1 MQFWRRS
8 IQWQLILSMGTALL
22 VSILIV
28 VGIYTLVVNRLA
40 QSYLVEQALPSS
52 IEAMRNDIERIL
64 VQPLTAAKDIASNSM
79 VRDWLA
85 GGEDSAQVG
94 TFTTY
99 LEGIRAEHKAF
110 TAIIVGTAS
119 NHYFTEKGLDRT
131 LSRSNPKDAW
141 FYSFLDSNQPR
152 TLNIDND
159 TATGELAL
167 FIDFKVEQAGKVVG
181 VAGLGLSM
189 KELSELIHN
198 FSFGERGK
206 VYLVRSDG
214 LIQVH
219 PEAQFS
225 GKRTLIEQI
234 GATAAQAVM
243 SQLSTFKA
251 TATNSGF
258 QRDGEDFLALSLP
271 LRDLGW
277 TLVAEVPQSQI
288 YAEARRAMWIS
299 SGIGLAVALVCLLLV
314 VLLARGLVRPIRQ
327 VTAALVAIGSGGGD
341 LTHRL
346 DSSRADELGDLARG
360 FNRFLDSQRDMIG
373 EVLTTSEQLRT
384 AVGQVARVV
393 DNTAER
399 SGRQQEM
406 TDMVATAVHE
416 MGLTVQEIAQN
427 AGNAAVASQ
436 TARDEAM
443 QAREVV
449 GGSIRHIEN
458 MSDEIGVAATAVG
471 ELAHQVASIDQV
483 LAVIRGISEQTNL
496 LALNAAIEAARAG
509 DMGRGF
515 AVVADEVRTLAR
527 RTQSSTDEIQQMIG
541 SLKQGA
547 ENAVSSM
554 HSGQA
559 ATGTG
564 VESSQRTGASL
575 TAITG
580 QVERISDMNHQ
591 VATATEEQSAVTEEI
606 NRNVQGISD
615 LARATAGEVRA
626 CRDDCQTLQRLA
638 DDLARQMGG
647 FKLS

>member
-1 MQFWRRS
+1 
-8 IQWQLILSMGTALL
+8 
-22 VSILIV
+22 
-28 VGIYTLVVNRLA
+28 VVNRLA
-40 QSYLVEQALPSS
+40 QRYLVEQALPSS

-85 GGEDSAQVG
+85 GGENSAQTD
-94 TFTTY
+94 TFVTY

-110 TAIIVGTAS
+110 TALIIGAAS
-119 NHYFTEKGLDRT
+119 SHYFTEKGLDRT
-131 LSRSNPKDAW
+131 LSRSNPNDAW

-167 FIDFKVEQAGKVVG
+167 FIDLKVEQAGKVVG

-189 KELSELIHN
+189 KELSELIQN
-198 FSFGERGK
+198 FNFGERGK
-206 VYLVRSDG
+206 VYLVRADG
-214 LIQVH
+214 LIQIH
-219 PEAQFS
+219 PETQFS
-225 GKRTLIEQI
+225 GKRTLVEQI

-243 SQLSTFKA
+243 GQLSTSTAFA
-251 TATNSGF
+251 TSSF
-258 QRDGEDFLALSLP
+258 VRDGEDFLALSLP

-288 YAEARRAMWIS
+288 YAEARRAMWMS
-299 SGIGLAVALVCLLLV
+299 SGIGLAVALVCLMLV

-360 FNRFLDSQRDMIG
+360 FNRFLESQRDMIG
-373 EVLTTSEQLRT
+373 EVLATSERLRT

-436 TARDEAM
+436 TARDEAL
-443 QAREVV
+443 QARVVV
-449 GGSIRHIEN
+449 GGSIRHIES
-458 MSDEIGVAATAVG
+458 MSDEIGIAAGAVG

-554 HSGQA
+554 HAGQA

-626 CRDDCQTLQRLA
+626 CREDCQMLQRLA
-638 DDLARQMGG
+638 DDLARQMVG

>member
-28 VGIYTLVVNRLA
+28 VGVYTLVVNRLA
-40 QSYLVEQALPSS
+40 QRYLVEQALPSS

-85 GGEDSAQVG
+85 GGENSAQTD
-94 TFTTY
+94 TFVNY

-110 TAIIVGTAS
+110 TALIIGAAS
-119 NHYFTEKGLDRT
+119 SHYLTEKGLDRT
-131 LSRSNPKDAW
+131 LSRSNPNDAW

-167 FIDFKVEQAGKVVG
+167 FIDLKVEQAGKVVG

-189 KELSELIHN
+189 KELSELIQN
-198 FSFGERGK
+198 FNFGERGK
-206 VYLVRSDG
+206 VYLVRADG
-214 LIQVH
+214 LIQIH
-219 PEAQFS
+219 PETQFS
-225 GKRTLIEQI
+225 GKRTLVEQI
-234 GATAAQAVM
+234 GASAAQAVM
-243 SQLSTFKA
+243 GQLSTSTAFA
-251 TATNSGF
+251 TSSF
-258 QRDGEDFLALSLP
+258 VRDGEDFLALSLP

-288 YAEARRAMWIS
+288 YAEARRAMWMS
-299 SGIGLAVALVCLLLV
+299 SGIGLAVALVCLMLV

-360 FNRFLDSQRDMIG
+360 FNRFLESQRDMIG
-373 EVLTTSEQLRT
+373 EVLATSERLRT

-436 TARDEAM
+436 TARGEAL
-443 QAREVV
+443 QARVVV
-449 GGSIRHIEN
+449 GGSIRHIES
-458 MSDEIGVAATAVG
+458 MSDEIGIAAGAVG

-554 HSGQA
+554 HAGQA

-626 CRDDCQTLQRLA
+626 CREDCQMLQRLA

>member
-40 QSYLVEQALPSS
+40 QRYLVEQALPSS

-79 VRDWLA
+79 VREWLA
-85 GGEDSAQVG
+85 EGENADRASGFVS
-94 TFTTY
+94 Y

-110 TAIIVGTAS
+110 TALIAGTAS
-119 NHYFTEKGLDRT
+119 GHYFTEKGLDRT
-131 LSRSNPKDAW
+131 LSRSNPADAW
-141 FYSFLDSNQPR
+141 FYAFLDGNQPR

-167 FIDFKVEQAGKVVG
+167 FIDLKVSQGGKVVG

-219 PEAQFS
+219 PEAGLS
-225 GKRTLIEQI
+225 NKRQLAEQI
-234 GATAAQAVM
+234 GDSAAQAVM
-243 SQLSTFKA
+243 GHQGPTS
-251 TATNSGF
+251 SGF
-258 QRDGEDFLALSLP
+258 VRDGEDYLALSLP

-288 YAEARRAMWIS
+288 YAEARQAMWLTS
-299 SGIGLAVALVCLLLV
+299 AIGLGVALVCLLLV

-360 FNRFLDSQRDMIG
+360 FNRFLENQRNMIG
-373 EVLTTSEQLRT
+373 EVLATSERLRT

-393 DNTAER
+393 ENTAER

-436 TARDEAM
+436 TARDEAL

-449 GGSIRHIEN
+449 GGSIRHIES
-458 MSDEIGVAATAVG
+458 MSDEIGIAASAVG
-471 ELAHQVASIDQV
+471 ELATQVASIDQV

-527 RTQSSTDEIQQMIG
+527 RTQASTDEIQQMIG

-626 CRDDCQTLQRLA
+626 CREDCQTLQRLA

-647 FKLS
+647 FRLS

>member
-85 GGEDSAQVG
+85 GGEDSARTN
-94 TFTTY
+94 TFATY

-110 TAIIVGTAS
+110 TALIVGTAS
-119 NHYFTEKGLDRT
+119 NHYITEKGLDRT

-141 FYSFLDSNQPR
+141 FYAFLDSNQPR

-167 FIDFKVEQAGKVVG
+167 FIDLKVEQAGKVVG

-225 GKRTLIEQI
+225 GKRTLTEQI
-234 GATAAQAVM
+234 GATAAQALM
-243 SQLSTFKA
+243 SQKA
-251 TATNSGF
+251 ATSSGF

-288 YAEARRAMWIS
+288 YAEARRAMWMS

-346 DSSRADELGDLARG
+346 DASRADELGDLARG

-373 EVLTTSEQLRT
+373 EVLTTSKRLRT

-416 MGLTVQEIAQN
+416 MGLTVQDIAQN
-427 AGNAAVASQ
+427 AGNAAFASQ

-449 GGSIRHIEN
+449 GGSIRHIES
-458 MSDEIGVAATAVG
+458 MSREIGLAATAVA

-564 VESSQRTGASL
+564 VESSQRTGTSL

-626 CRDDCQTLQRLA
+626 CREDCQTLQRLA

>member
-1 MQFWRRS
+1 MQFWRRG

-28 VGIYTLVVNRLA
+28 VGVYTLVVNRLA
-40 QSYLVEQALPSS
+40 QRYLVEQALPSS

-85 GGEDSAQVG
+85 GGENSAQTD
-94 TFTTY
+94 TFVNY

-110 TAIIVGTAS
+110 TALIIGAAS
-119 NHYFTEKGLDRT
+119 SHYFTEKGLDRT
-131 LSRSNPKDAW
+131 LSRSNPNDAW

-167 FIDFKVEQAGKVVG
+167 FIDLKVEQAGKVVG

-189 KELSELIHN
+189 KELSELIQN
-198 FSFGERGK
+198 FNFGERGK
-206 VYLVRSDG
+206 VYLVRADG
-214 LIQVH
+214 LIQIH
-219 PEAQFS
+219 PETQFS
-225 GKRTLIEQI
+225 GKRTLVEQI
-234 GATAAQAVM
+234 GATAAQAAM
-243 SQLSTFKA
+243 GQLSTSTAFA
-251 TATNSGF
+251 TSNF
-258 QRDGEDFLALSLP
+258 VRDGEDFLALSLP

-288 YAEARRAMWIS
+288 YAEARRAMWMS
-299 SGIGLAVALVCLLLV
+299 SGIGLAVALGCLLLV

-360 FNRFLDSQRDMIG
+360 FNRFLESQRDMIG
-373 EVLTTSEQLRT
+373 EVLATSERLRT

-436 TARDEAM
+436 TARDEAL
-443 QAREVV
+443 QARVVV
-449 GGSIRHIEN
+449 GGSIRHIES
-458 MSDEIGVAATAVG
+458 MSNEIGIAAGAVG

-554 HSGQA
+554 HAGQA

-626 CRDDCQTLQRLA
+626 CREDCQMLQRLA
-638 DDLARQMGG
+638 DDLARQMGS
-647 FKLS
+647 FKLT

>member
-22 VSILIV
+22 VSMLIV

-40 QSYLVEQALPSS
+40 QNYLVEQALPSS

-64 VQPLTAAKDIASNSM
+64 GQPLTAAKDIASNSM
-79 VRDWLA
+79 LRDWLA
-85 GGEDSAQVG
+85 AGEDSAQIPAY
-94 TFTTY
+94 TQY

-110 TAIIVGTAS
+110 TALIIGGAS
-119 NHYFTEKGLDRT
+119 HHYITEKGLDRT
-131 LSRSNPKDAW
+131 LSRAKPSDAW
-141 FYSFLDSNQPR
+141 FFSFLDSDQSR

-167 FIDFKVEQAGKVVG
+167 FIDIKVEQAGKVVG

-189 KELSELIHN
+189 KELSQLIHD

-219 PEAQFS
+219 PEAQLS
-225 GKRTLIEQI
+225 GKRTLAEQI
-234 GATAAQAVM
+234 GESAALAIIGQKNATSSFV
-243 SQLSTFKA
+243 
-251 TATNSGF
+251 
-258 QRDGEDFLALSLP
+258 RDGEDYLALSMP
-271 LRDLGW
+271 LRGLGW
-277 TLVAEVPQSQI
+277 SLVAEVPQSQI
-288 YAEARRAMWIS
+288 YAEARRAMWMS

-327 VTAALVAIGSGGGD
+327 VTTALVAIGSGGGD

-346 DSSRADELGDLARG
+346 DASRADELGDLARG
-360 FNRFLDSQRDMIG
+360 FNRFLDSQREMIG
-373 EVLTTSEQLRT
+373 EVLATSERLRV
-384 AVGQVARVV
+384 AVGQVATVV
-393 DNTAER
+393 ENTAER

-436 TARDEAM
+436 SARDEAM

-449 GGSIRHIEN
+449 GGSIRHIES
-458 MSDEIGVAATAVG
+458 MSEEIGVAASAVG
-471 ELAHQVASIDQV
+471 ELADQVASIDQV

-547 ENAVSSM
+547 QNAVSSM

-564 VESSQRTGASL
+564 VESSQRTGVSL

-591 VATATEEQSAVTEEI
+591 VAAATEEQSAVTEEI

-626 CRDDCQTLQRLA
+626 CREDCQTLQRLA
-638 DDLARQMGG
+638 DDLARQVGG
-647 FKLS
+647 FKLG

>member
-85 GGEDSAQVG
+85 AGEDSAQTN
-94 TFTTY
+94 TFATY

-110 TAIIVGTAS
+110 TALIVGTAS
-119 NHYFTEKGLDRT
+119 NHYITEKGLDRT

-141 FYSFLDSNQPR
+141 FYAFLDSNQPR

-167 FIDFKVEQAGKVVG
+167 FIDLKVEQAGKVVG

-225 GKRTLIEQI
+225 GKRSLTEQI

-243 SQLSTFKA
+243 SQKA
-251 TATNSGF
+251 ATSSGF

-288 YAEARRAMWIS
+288 YAEARRAMWMS
-299 SGIGLAVALVCLLLV
+299 SGIGLAVAMVCLLLV

-373 EVLTTSEQLRT
+373 EVLTTSERLRT

-449 GGSIRHIEN
+449 GGSIRHIES
-458 MSDEIGVAATAVG
+458 MSQEIGVAATAVG
-471 ELAHQVASIDQV
+471 ELAHQVASID
-483 LAVIRGISEQTNL
+483 
-496 LALNAAIEAARAG
+496 
-509 DMGRGF
+509 
-515 AVVADEVRTLAR
+515 
-527 RTQSSTDEIQQMIG
+527 
-541 SLKQGA
+541 
-547 ENAVSSM
+547 
-554 HSGQA
+554 
-559 ATGTG
+559 
-564 VESSQRTGASL
+564 
-575 TAITG
+575 
-580 QVERISDMNHQ
+580 
-591 VATATEEQSAVTEEI
+591 
-606 NRNVQGISD
+606 
-615 LARATAGEVRA
+615 
-626 CRDDCQTLQRLA
+626 
-638 DDLARQMGG
+638 
-647 FKLS
+647 

>member
-40 QSYLVEQALPSS
+40 QRYLVEQALPSS

-85 GGEDSAQVG
+85 EGENSAQTA

-110 TAIIVGTAS
+110 TALIVGTAS

-131 LSRSNPKDAW
+131 LSRSNPKDTW
-141 FYSFLDSNQPR
+141 FYAFLDSNQPR

-167 FIDFKVEQAGKVVG
+167 FIDLKVEKAGKVVG

-225 GKRTLIEQI
+225 GKRTLAEQI
-234 GATAAQAVM
+234 GADAAQAVM
-243 SQLSTFKA
+243 GQK
-251 TATNSGF
+251 TAISSGF
-258 QRDGEDFLALSLP
+258 QRAGEDFLALSLP

-373 EVLTTSEQLRT
+373 EVLTTSERLRT
-384 AVGQVARVV
+384 AVGQVAKVV

-449 GGSIRHIEN
+449 GGSIRHIES

-471 ELAHQVASIDQV
+471 ALAHQVASIDQV

-554 HSGQA
+554 YSGQA

-626 CRDDCQTLQRLA
+626 CREDCQTLQRLA
-638 DDLARQMGG
+638 DDLAQQMGG
-647 FKLS
+647 FKLK

>member
-40 QSYLVEQALPSS
+40 QRYLVEQALPSS

-79 VRDWLA
+79 VREWLA
-85 GGEDSAQVG
+85 EGENADRASGFVS
-94 TFTTY
+94 Y

-110 TAIIVGTAS
+110 TALIAGTAS
-119 NHYFTEKGLDRT
+119 GHYFTEKGLDRT
-131 LSRSNPKDAW
+131 LSRSNPADAW
-141 FYSFLDSNQPR
+141 FYAFLDGNQPR

-167 FIDFKVEQAGKVVG
+167 FIDLKVSQGGKVVG

-219 PEAQFS
+219 PEAGLS
-225 GKRTLIEQI
+225 NKRQLAEQI
-234 GATAAQAVM
+234 GDSAAQAVM
-243 SQLSTFKA
+243 GHQGPTS
-251 TATNSGF
+251 SGF
-258 QRDGEDFLALSLP
+258 VRDGEDYLALSLP

-288 YAEARRAMWIS
+288 YAEARQAMWLTS
-299 SGIGLAVALVCLLLV
+299 AIGLGVALVCLLLV

-360 FNRFLDSQRDMIG
+360 FNRFLENQRNMIG
-373 EVLTTSEQLRT
+373 EVLATSERLRT

-393 DNTAER
+393 ENTAER

-436 TARDEAM
+436 TARDEAL

-449 GGSIRHIEN
+449 GGSIRHIES
-458 MSDEIGVAATAVG
+458 MSDEIGIAASAVG
-471 ELAHQVASIDQV
+471 ELATQVASIDQV

-626 CRDDCQTLQRLA
+626 CREDCQTLQRLA

-647 FKLS
+647 FKLV

>member
-8 IQWQLILSMGTALL
+8 IQWQLILSMGSALL

-85 GGEDSAQVG
+85 GGENSAQTESFV
-94 TFTTY
+94 TY
-99 LEGIRAEHKAF
+99 LEGVRAEHKAF
-110 TAIIVGTAS
+110 TALIVGAAS
-119 NHYFTEKGLDRT
+119 SHYFTEKGLDRT
-131 LSRSNPKDAW
+131 LSRSNPADAW
-141 FYSFLDSNQPR
+141 FYSFLDSHQQR

-167 FIDFKVEQAGKVVG
+167 FIDLKVEQAGKVVG

-219 PEAQFS
+219 PEAQYS
-225 GKRTLIEQI
+225 GKRTLAEQI
-234 GATAAQAVM
+234 GAPAAQAVM
-243 SQLSTFKA
+243 GQLSTSKA
-251 TATNSGF
+251 SASSFT
-258 QRDGEDFLALSLP
+258 RDGEDYLALSLP

-288 YAEARRAMWIS
+288 YAEARRAMWMS

-360 FNRFLDSQRDMIG
+360 FNRFLENQREMIG
-373 EVLTTSEQLRT
+373 EVLTTSERLRT
-384 AVGQVARVV
+384 AVGQVAKVV

-436 TARDEAM
+436 SARDEAM

-449 GGSIRHIEN
+449 GGSIRHIES
-458 MSDEIGVAATAVG
+458 MSCEIGLAATAVG
-471 ELAHQVASIDQV
+471 ELANQVASIDQV

-626 CRDDCQTLQRLA
+626 CREDCQTLQRLA
-638 DDLARQMGG
+638 DDLARQMGS

>member
-28 VGIYTLVVNRLA
+28 VGVYTLVVNRLA

-85 GGEDSAQVG
+85 EGENSDQTAAFVQ
-94 TFTTY
+94 Y

-110 TAIIVGTAS
+110 TALIVGTAS
-119 NHYFTEKGLDRT
+119 NHYFTEKGLDRS

-167 FIDFKVEQAGKVVG
+167 FIDLKVEQAGKVVG

-198 FSFGERGK
+198 FTFGERGK

-225 GKRTLIEQI
+225 GKRTLVEQI
-234 GATAAQAVM
+234 GASAAQAVM
-243 SQLSTFKA
+243 GQKA
-251 TATNSGF
+251 ASSSF
-258 QRDGEDFLALSLP
+258 VRDGEDFLALSLP

-288 YAEARRAMWIS
+288 YAEARRAMWMS

-360 FNRFLDSQRDMIG
+360 FNRFLDSQREMIG
-373 EVLTTSEQLRT
+373 EVLTTSERLRT
-384 AVGQVARVV
+384 AVSQVAKVV

-436 TARDEAM
+436 DARDEAM

-449 GGSIRHIEN
+449 GGSIRHIES
-458 MSDEIGVAATAVG
+458 MSDEIGVAASAVG
-471 ELAHQVASIDQV
+471 ELADQVASIDQV

-527 RTQSSTDEIQQMIG
+527 RTQTSTDEIQQIIG

-554 HSGQA
+554 HTGQA

-564 VESSQRTGASL
+564 VESSQRTGTSL

-580 QVERISDMNHQ
+580 QIERISDMNHQ

-626 CRDDCQTLQRLA
+626 CREDCQTLQRLA

-647 FKLS
+647 FRLS

>member
-40 QSYLVEQALPSS
+40 QRYLVEQALPSS

-85 GGEDSAQVG
+85 GGENPARTSSFVQ
-94 TFTTY
+94 Y

-110 TAIIVGTAS
+110 TALIVGTAS

-141 FYSFLDSNQPR
+141 FYSFLDSSQPR

-167 FIDFKVEQAGKVVG
+167 FIDIKVEQAGKVVG

-198 FSFGERGK
+198 FAFGERGK

-219 PEAQFS
+219 PEAQLS
-225 GKRTLIEQI
+225 GKRTLTEQI
-234 GATAAQAVM
+234 GASAAQAVM
-243 SQLSTFKA
+243 GQKA
-251 TATNSGF
+251 VATGF
-258 QRDGEDFLALSLP
+258 DRDGEDFLALSLP

-288 YAEARRAMWIS
+288 YAEARRAMWMS

-360 FNRFLDSQRDMIG
+360 FNRFLDSQREMIG
-373 EVLTTSEQLRT
+373 EVLTTSERLRT

-399 SGRQQEM
+399 AGRQQEM

-427 AGNAAVASQ
+427 AGNAALASQ
-436 TARDEAM
+436 TALDEAM

-449 GGSIRHIEN
+449 GGSIRHIES
-458 MSDEIGVAATAVG
+458 MSDEIGVAASAVG
-471 ELAHQVASIDQV
+471 ELADQVASIDQV
-483 LAVIRGISEQTNL
+483 LAVIRRISEQTNL

-527 RTQSSTDEIQQMIG
+527 RTQTSTDEIQQMIG

-554 HSGQA
+554 HTGQA

-626 CRDDCQTLQRLA
+626 CREDCQTLQRLA

-647 FKLS
+647 FRLS